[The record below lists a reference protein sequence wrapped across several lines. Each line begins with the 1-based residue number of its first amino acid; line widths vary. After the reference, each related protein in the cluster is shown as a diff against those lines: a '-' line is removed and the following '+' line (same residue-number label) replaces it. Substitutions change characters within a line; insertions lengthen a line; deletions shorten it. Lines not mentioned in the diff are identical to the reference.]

1 MTNIEPKESG
11 WRERL
16 EDLAAINYNLYLA
29 GTVERADTGEEW
41 THEQALEE
49 IKDFIAAEIATAIAA
64 TEARVLE
71 GLKKKEEPPN
81 AGYSAVE
88 ASMYAYAKG
97 YNQCVEDVRAL
108 FSSKT

>member
-1 MTNIEPKESG
+1 MPPKESV
-11 WRERL
+11 WREDKELYRL
-16 EDLAAINYNLYLA
+16 ASLVGTDAKNPEEKLADYIE
-29 GTVERADTGEEW
+29 T
-41 THEQALEE
+41 
-49 IKDFIAAEIATAIAA
+49 IIATAIAA

-71 GLKKKEEPPN
+71 RLKKKEEPPN

-108 FSSKT
+108 FSSKTPNHD